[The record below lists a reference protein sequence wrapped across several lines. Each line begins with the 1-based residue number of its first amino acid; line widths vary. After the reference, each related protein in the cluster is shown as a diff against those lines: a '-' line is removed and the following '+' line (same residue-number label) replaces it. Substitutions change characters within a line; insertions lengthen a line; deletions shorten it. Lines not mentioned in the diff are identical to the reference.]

1 MKPFDPRLLRRAS
14 ATRGF
19 LAAAVAAG
27 VLQAVLVI
35 ASAFLLSSAVDA
47 VFRQG
52 AGVDDIAGA
61 LLGLVAIAA
70 ARGLVAYGTEASAF
84 GASAKVKSQLR
95 MAVVAKTLRIGP
107 QRLAG
112 ADPGE
117 LAALTGRGI
126 DALDAYFSRYL
137 PQLVLAVVVPL
148 AVGLTILTQDVLAA
162 VILAVTLPLIPVFMI
177 LIGQYTTVAVQRQ
190 WGRLSQLSGFFLD
203 LVAGLPTLR
212 IFGRAA
218 AQADQL
224 RDAGDRYR
232 TATMRVLRVSFL
244 SALVLELLAT
254 LSVAIIAVSIGL
266 RLVEGGMDFRVALF
280 VLILAPEAY
289 LPVRQV
295 GMHFH
300 AAAEGIGASGRL
312 LSWLDEPEPSAGGGP
327 VPQVAGADLVLDG
340 VSAGYGDVRVLEGFS
355 AVLRPG
361 RITALVGP
369 SGAGKS
375 TVLAVLL
382 RFVEPAAGTVR
393 IGGSDVAA
401 IDPAAW
407 REQLAWVPQLPA
419 LLPGTVDDN
428 VRLGA
433 AGAAGADAASVADAM
448 ARAGLAGL
456 DPGTAVGEGGSGVS
470 AGQRRRIAVARA
482 LLRDAPVVL
491 LDEPTAALDAATEQ
505 VVLAT
510 LQQLRDAGRTVV
522 VVAHRQALLD
532 IADDVVGVPLL
543 GAGLPQPEQDRG
555 GRLLPGVPR

>member
-1 MKPFDPRLLRRAS
+1 VKPFDPRLLRRAT

-19 LAAAVAAG
+19 LAAAIGAG

-35 ASAFLLSSAVDA
+35 ASAFLLSGAVDA

-52 AGVDDIAGA
+52 AGVAQVRSELI
-61 LLGLVAIAA
+61 GLAAVAA
-70 ARGLVAYGTEASAF
+70 ARGLVAFSTEAAAF
-84 GASAKVKSQLR
+84 GAAAKVKSQLR
-95 MAVVAKTLRIGP
+95 MAVAAKTLRVGP
-107 QRLAG
+107 LRLAG

-117 LAALTGRGI
+117 LAALSGRGI
-126 DALDAYFSRYL
+126 DALDAYFARYL

-148 AVGLTILTQDVLAA
+148 AVGLTVLTQDVLTA
-162 VILAVTLPLIPVFMI
+162 VILALTLPLIPVFMI
-177 LIGQYTTVAVQRQ
+177 LIGQYTEAAVRRQ

-224 RDAGDRYR
+224 RSAGDRYR

-254 LSVAIIAVSIGL
+254 LSVAIVAVSIGL

-300 AAAEGIGASGRL
+300 AAAEGLGASGQL
-312 LSWLDEPEPSAGGGP
+312 LSWLDEPEPASGGRP
-327 VPQVAGADLVLDG
+327 APAVAGEDLVLSG
-340 VSAGYGDVRVLEGFS
+340 VSAGYRGAAVLDGFS
-355 AVLRPG
+355 AVFRPG

-375 TVLAVLL
+375 TVLAIVL
-382 RFVEPAAGTVR
+382 RFLEPAAGTVR
-393 IGGSDVAA
+393 VGGAQVSA
-401 IDPAAW
+401 IDAAAW
-407 REQLAWVPQLPA
+407 RALLAWVPQQPA
-419 LLPGTVDDN
+419 LLPGTVADN

-433 AGAAGADAASVADAM
+433 PDASPAAVLQAM
-448 ARAGLAGL
+448 AQAGLADL
-456 DPGTAVGEGGSGVS
+456 EPGTTVGEGGSGVS
-470 AGQRRRIAVARA
+470 AGQRRRIALARA
-482 LLRDAPVVL
+482 LLREAPIML
-491 LDEPTAALDAATEQ
+491 LDEPTAALDPATEQ
-505 VVLAT
+505 IVLAT
-510 LQQLRDAGRTVV
+510 LRHVRDAGRTVV
-522 VVAHRQALLD
+522 VVAHRQAVVD
-532 IADDVVGVPLL
+532 AADDVVRVPLL
-543 GAGLPQPEQDRG
+543 GAGLPAPVRQGPGQ
-555 GRLLPGVPR
+555 LLPGVPR